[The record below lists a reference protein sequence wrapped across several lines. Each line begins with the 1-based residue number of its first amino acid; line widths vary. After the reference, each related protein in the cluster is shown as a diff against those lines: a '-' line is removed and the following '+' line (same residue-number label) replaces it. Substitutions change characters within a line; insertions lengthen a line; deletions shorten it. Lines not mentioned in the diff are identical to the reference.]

1 MTISDQIGMTSPVL
15 TSLKTKI
22 NKLNRIC
29 DAVRLS
35 CLFEDD
41 FFWHHFEDDCLLVYS
56 AKNL

>member
-15 TSLKTKI
+15 TSLETKI

-29 DAVRLS
+29 NAVRLI
-35 CLFEDD
+35 EDD

-56 AKNL
+56 AENL